1 MKFHIPHSAPSLG
14 VSFAALFV
22 ALGGSGYAATQAISS
37 GHPTARSASSHA
49 DKHQDQQ
56 LVAHSTAANADR
68 LGGHSAGYFLPAKQE
83 ATSHGV
89 KFLAAGQTVVLGKV
103 GHFTFSST
111 CSKDTAG
118 QNQVTFDVTADT
130 TADLDGGGPVAAR
143 MSVNIHTNSDAL
155 DSTTAAPKQP
165 GDFDQVGSASSST
178 EIAAD
183 GQEVDVFYNDGVNW
197 PAGNGSAAHDCFA
210 GYTGLLG

>member
-1 MKFHIPHSAPSLG
+1 MKLRIPSPSL
-14 VSFAALFV
+14 VLASAAMVV
-22 ALGGSGYAATQAISS
+22 ALGGGSYAA
-37 GHPTARSASSHA
+37 ASSFVS
-49 DKHQDQQ
+49 DQHIRN
-56 LVAHSTAANADR
+56 VVSNSTAGNSNH
-68 LGGHSAGYFLPAKQE
+68 LHGYGYKYFLPAQNE

-89 KFLAAGQTVVLGKV
+89 DFLSAGQTKKLGTV

-111 CSKDTAG
+111 CSKDSGG

-130 TADLDGGGPVAAR
+130 TADLDGTGPNAAGNK
-143 MSVNIHTNSDAL
+143 VNIHTNSDAL
-155 DSTTAAPKQP
+155 DTSTTTPLKP